1 MSRCWS
7 KWGFF
12 SFFTFFF
19 HIREVYLEEGRS
31 MRTCEDRQTDKQS
44 HEGREEGTKKREE
57 KGWPGTRGNREKRV
71 RELGFLL

>member
-19 HIREVYLEEGRS
+19 FYIREVYLEEGRS
-31 MRTCEDRQTDKQS
+31 MRTCEDKQS
-44 HEGREEGTKKREE
+44 HEGREEGTKKGEE
-57 KGWPGTRGNREKRV
+57 KG
-71 RELGFLL
+71 